1 MIRILRYLPLLL
13 SAALL
18 QAEEVPAKEEQAA
31 PVEASADIRKSL
43 AGDARMKLN
52 EGFPDPVKYPKLH
65 QEARS
70 EADENHFIETIGGY
84 DFYGSTDSLVQDFLD
99 PIRKTLSNEASFEP
113 LEKLDRAFHP
123 DHAVTWT
130 IDGESRHSLISLKS
144 KEVAFVDQDR
154 QLRYR
159 LTDTAHSTLC
169 NEFKFQRRHRPDAL
183 EEAERFLKPLRDGAE
198 ITVIQGFPR
207 GRGGPPPEPGD
218 ESFEAE
224 EARRGKVV
232 IGGYEFFK
240 SGTLKPESKP
250 LREAILKDGTLQ
262 TWGGG
267 KACGGFHPDF
277 AIMWKA
283 DNADAMLLV
292 CFGCHEA
299 MFLTNSGFLLYDLG
313 KGYDAVKAELAR
325 YSARPLRE
333 AR

>member
-207 GRGGPPPEPGD
+207 GRGGPPPEP
-218 ESFEAE
+218 
-224 EARRGKVV
+224 
-232 IGGYEFFK
+232 
-240 SGTLKPESKP
+240 ESKP